1 MWGKRGS
8 CSISILAPALK
19 RDIVEDERYAILMNM
34 ERYIG
39 LDLKREI
46 EEFEKKFNLNRTI
59 SYNPP
64 ENYRL
69 LDI

>member
-1 MWGKRGS
+1 
-8 CSISILAPALK
+8 
-19 RDIVEDERYAILMNM
+19 MNM

-46 EEFEKKFNLNRTI
+46 EEFEKKFNLNRTV